1 MPKGFTKKKIV
12 TMQKFKFLNFL
23 LVGLMATSFFACKDD
38 EDTTPEP
45 QTIAEIAA
53 ADDQFSTLVAALERA
68 NLTSVLNGTGTYTVF
83 APTNAAFTAAGIDV
97 NTIPVDQLTDV
108 LLYHVLGA
116 TVKSTDLAAGQTY
129 ASTAST
135 AGPNGTQLS
144 ILIEKTGSAVKV
156 NGTASVTS
164 ADVTATNGVIH
175 VVDKVLLPLDV
186 VGHAAANSNFTS
198 LVSALGA
205 ASGDLVTVLSGTGPF
220 TVFAPLNS
228 AFDEISSVTATL
240 TTDQLAKVLTYH
252 VVSGNVLSSALTN
265 GMSVATVNGESFTV
279 NISGSTV
286 TLTDATGGISTVV
299 LTDVQATNGVIH
311 VLNKVLIPA
320 NL

>member
-1 MPKGFTKKKIV
+1 MKK
-12 TMQKFKFLNFL
+12 LNFL
-23 LVGLMATSFFACKDD
+23 FSFLLLGLMTTSFFACKDD
-38 EDTTPEP
+38 DKPEPQQP

-53 ADDQFSTLVAALERA
+53 GDAQFSTLVTALNRT
-68 NLTSVLNGTGTYTVF
+68 NLTSVLNGTGTFTVF

-116 TVKSTDLAAGQTY
+116 TVKSTDLQDGQTY
-129 ASTAST
+129 ASTASA
-135 AGPNGTQLS
+135 AGPNDKQLS
-144 ILIEKTGSAVKV
+144 ILIEKTGASVKV
-156 NGTASVTS
+156 NNSANVTS

-175 VVDKVLLPLDV
+175 VVDNVLLPLSV

-198 LVSALGA
+198 LVGALGA
-205 ASGDLVTVLSGTGPF
+205 ASGDLVNVLSGTGPF

-228 AFDEISSVTATL
+228 AFDEISATTATL
-240 TTDQLAKVLTYH
+240 NADQLAKVLTYH
-252 VVSGNVLSSALTN
+252 VVSGNVVSGDLTN
-265 GMSVATVNGESFTV
+265 AMSVTTVNGETFTV

-286 TLTDATGGISTVV
+286 TLTDANGGVSTVV
-299 LTDVQATNGVIH
+299 LTDVQGTNGVIH
-311 VLNKVLIPA
+311 VINKVIIPN